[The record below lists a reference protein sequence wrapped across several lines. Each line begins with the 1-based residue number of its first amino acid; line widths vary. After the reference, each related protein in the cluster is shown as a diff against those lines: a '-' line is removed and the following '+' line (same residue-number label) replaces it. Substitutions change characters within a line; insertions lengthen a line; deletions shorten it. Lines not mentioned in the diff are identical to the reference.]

1 MNMPASA
8 TVPGQYVIVRSSS
21 REGLI
26 DNLSRPGA
34 RLASENRMEW
44 KMEDPEAPAEK
55 HVLPVNPA
63 GLSPLVTRQFPAGV
77 VGAELRIAG
86 DPSLLLPGE
95 AQFPGRAVPK
105 RIQEFSAGRLCARR
119 ALAEFGFTGYPIRM
133 NGDRRPQWPAPIVGS
148 ITHTT
153 GICGAAV
160 AERRQF
166 RAIGLDVEIVG
177 SVTPEIW
184 PTICTPEE
192 TAWLGALREP
202 EQSRC
207 AALIFSAKES
217 FYKCQYG
224 VTRQWLEFDDVTLDF
239 PSGNARAG
247 CFAVRLRR
255 RIAALEHG
263 TKLLMG
269 RFEFHGSLVVTGMV
283 LPAH

>member
-1 MNMPASA
+1 MNMPASSTA
-8 TVPGQYVIVRSSS
+8 PGENVIGRSSL
-21 REGLI
+21 REDLI
-26 DNLSRPGA
+26 DNLSHPGA
-34 RLASENRMEW
+34 RLASENGMEW
-44 KMEDPEAPAEK
+44 KMEDPEVPAEK
-55 HVLPVNPA
+55 DVLPGNPA
-63 GLSPLVTRQFPAGV
+63 RLSPLVTRQFPPGV

-86 DPSLLLPGE
+86 DPSLLLPEE
-95 AQFPGRAVPK
+95 AQFLGRAVPK

-119 ALAEFGFTGYPIRM
+119 ALAEFGFAGHPLRM
-133 NGDRRPQWPAPIVGS
+133 NGDRRPQWPAPIIGS
-148 ITHTT
+148 ISHAS
-153 GICGAAV
+153 GICCAAV

-217 FYKCQYG
+217 FYKCQYS
-224 VTRQWLEFDDVTLDF
+224 VTRQWLEFDDVALDLL
-239 PSGNARAG
+239 PGDAGAG
-247 CFAVRLRR
+247 CFALRPRR
-255 RIAALEHG
+255 RITLFEQE
-263 TKLLMG
+263 TIPMMG